1 MELIDHE
8 VYYDYY
14 CPRCIYEKIEM
25 WDDPCENCLKNPM
38 QPHSHKP
45 LEYRAKAGHENDL
58 APQFWS
64 ADPARIEGWHQKKKG
79 RSSR

>member
-14 CPRCIYEKIEM
+14 CPRCVHENVEM

-45 LEYRAKAGHENDL
+45 LEYQPKQGHENDL
-58 APQFWS
+58 APETWGC
-64 ADPARIEGWHQKKKG
+64 DRYEHEV
-79 RSSR
+79 SS